1 MGDVDEGL
9 HGAAHE
15 EVIEARVAI
24 GSLPVVGPGFAAF
37 VGDADVFHEQD
48 AGSGALDGFDG
59 GFVAIF
65 IEVAIEED
73 GGFGGIGEDAVEVF
87 AEQGG
92 FVSAHEGLIG
102 FRDFAH
108 GLQVDA
114 DEAEVEVGA
123 GLDGRVEET
132 ALNGKGFAI
141 EFVGEVRDGLSA
153 GDGEA
158 GEEAEAAGGVATLGD
173 FGVGEVDAGGFEEGL
188 NLFQVVGA
196 ADFAETEDI
205 RGDGLEMG
213 DDGGFFGFGFGGI
226 FEDFVVFEA
235 IHDEPVSNVVGA
247 ENEAVGGGGFGGARR
262 EGERSQEK
270 EREAVGREGGL
281 AEPER
286 FFTP

>member
-1 MGDVDEGL
+1 M
-9 HGAAHE
+9 
-15 EVIEARVAI
+15 
-24 GSLPVVGPGFAAF
+24 GPGFSAF

-48 AGSGALDGFDG
+48 TRSGALDGFDG
-59 GFVAIF
+59 GFVAVF
-65 IEVAIEED
+65 VEVAVEED
-73 GGFGGIGEDAVEVF
+73 RTFGGIGEDAVEVF

-92 FVSAHEGLIG
+92 FVSAHEGLIR
-102 FRDFAH
+102 FRDFTH
-108 GLQVDA
+108 GFQVNA

-123 GLDGRVEET
+123 GLDGRVEEA
-132 ALNGKGFAI
+132 ALNGKGFAF

-153 GDGEA
+153 GDGES

-173 FGVGEVDAGGFEEGL
+173 FGVGEVDAGVFEEGL
-188 NLFQVVGA
+188 NLFQVVGT

-213 DDGGFFGFGFGGI
+213 DDGGFFGFRFGGI

-235 IHDEPVSNVVGA
+235 IHDEPVSNVVSA

-262 EGERSQEK
+262 EGQRSQEK
-270 EREAVGREGGL
+270 EREGGL

>member
-1 MGDVDEGL
+1 M
-9 HGAAHE
+9 
-15 EVIEARVAI
+15 
-24 GSLPVVGPGFAAF
+24 GPGFSAF
-37 VGDADVFHEQD
+37 VGEADVFHEQD
-48 AGSGALDGFDG
+48 TGSGALDGFDG
-59 GFVAIF
+59 GFVAVF
-65 IEVAIEED
+65 VEVAIEED
-73 GGFGGIGEDAVEVF
+73 RAFGGFGEDAVEVF

-114 DEAEVEVGA
+114 DEAEVEVRA

-132 ALNGKGFAI
+132 ALDGKDFAL

-153 GDGEA
+153 GDGES

-173 FGVGEVDAGGFEEGL
+173 FGVGEVDAGGFEKGL
-188 NLFQVVGA
+188 YFSQVVGA
-196 ADFAETEDI
+196 ADFTETEDI

-213 DDGGFFGFGFGGI
+213 DDGGFFGFRFGGI
-226 FEDFVVFEA
+226 FDDFVVFEA
-235 IHDEPVSNVVGA
+235 IHDEPVSDVVSA

-262 EGERSQEK
+262 GGQRPQEK
-270 EREAVGREGGL
+270 EREGGL

-286 FFTP
+286 FVTP